1 MKVVTLENAVVNL
14 IPRSY
19 PAIEDTITLSLRQEG
34 TGSVINPS
42 FNILTKQGYF
52 SFEITD
58 LSELVIRERYELEV
72 LKNSETIYLGVVV
85 YLDSNT
91 DVQNYEPQK
100 QSNKIWV

>member
-1 MKVVTLENAVVNL
+1 MKVVTLENAIVNL

-19 PAIEDTITLSLRQEG
+19 PVSEHTIIVSLRKEG
-34 TGSVINPS
+34 SETVINPS

-58 LSELVIRERYELEV
+58 LSQLVIRERYELEV
-72 LKNSETIYLGVVV
+72 LKDGQIMYLGKLIYL
-85 YLDSNT
+85 DNDT

-100 QSNKIWV
+100 QSNKRWI